1 MADSPSFS
9 PIDVLAIVGVGLIGG
24 SFAAAL
30 RKAGRVKR
38 VLGVGRRPGPLVQAK
53 QLGLIDEAVSLE
65 EAARRAD
72 VILLAAPVGTMP
84 ALFRGLA
91 PHLKDTTLVTDAGS
105 TKADVVNAAYEALGQ
120 RVGQFVPGHPIAGA
134 EKTGPEFADACLYH
148 GRHVVLTP
156 LPENSASMRQQLIQL
171 WEAVGARVVLMDP
184 ESHDRALASVSHVP
198 HFLASVFMEQVA
210 ASADADLRLGL
221 AGTGFRDFTRVAAGS
236 AEMWRDIFMANREA
250 VLRELEGFR
259 ATLTEAESALRDE
272 DAQKLYDML
281 ERAALVRRFWGSRSG
296 LS

>member
-1 MADSPSFS
+1 
-9 PIDVLAIVGVGLIGG
+9 
-24 SFAAAL
+24 
-30 RKAGRVKR
+30 
-38 VLGVGRRPGPLVQAK
+38 
-53 QLGLIDEAVSLE
+53 
-65 EAARRAD
+65 
-72 VILLAAPVGTMP
+72 
-84 ALFRGLA
+84 
-91 PHLKDTTLVTDAGS
+91 
-105 TKADVVNAAYEALGQ
+105 
-120 RVGQFVPGHPIAGA
+120 
-134 EKTGPEFADACLYH
+134 
-148 GRHVVLTP
+148 
-156 LPENSASMRQQLIQL
+156 
-171 WEAVGARVVLMDP
+171 MDP

>member
-1 MADSPSFS
+1 MENSPPFPS
-9 PIDVLAIVGVGLIGG
+9 IDVLAIVGVGLIGG

-38 VLGVGRRPGPLVQAK
+38 VG
-53 QLGLIDEAVSLE
+53 S
-65 EAARRAD
+65 
-72 VILLAAPVGTMP
+72 MP
-84 ALFRGLA
+84 ALFRGLV
-91 PHLKDTTLVTDAGS
+91 PHLRESTLLTDAGS
-105 TKADVVNAAYEALGQ
+105 TKADVVKAAYEALGE

-134 EKTGPEFADACLYH
+134 EKTGPESAEAGLYE

-156 LPENSASMRQQLIQL
+156 LPENSAVMRQQLTQL

-184 ESHDRALASVSHVP
+184 ESHDRALASVSHLP

-210 ASADADLRLGL
+210 ACADADLRLGL
-221 AGTGFRDFTRVAAGS
+221 AGTGFRDFPRVAAGS

-250 VLRELEGFR
+250 VLRELKDFR
-259 ATLTEAESALRDE
+259 VTLDEAESALRDE

-281 ERAALVRRFWGSRSG
+281 ERAALARRFWGSRSG